1 MKMRVLALLLAA
13 LMLTAC
19 AGPAANQTSDPSNI
33 APSSTTPTQGGEETV
48 DYFRALY
55 PVDGQIP
62 DKKGISDIV
71 KEMGRGLGKI
81 TEIDY
86 TFKNGK
92 VTMNV

>member
-1 MKMRVLALLLAA
+1 M
-13 LMLTAC
+13 
-19 AGPAANQTSDPSNI
+19 
-33 APSSTTPTQGGEETV
+33 
-48 DYFRALY
+48 DYFKALY

-86 TFKNGK
+86 TFKNGDALCTAAYLFNGGERGALHSAENTPCQLVSRK
-92 VTMNV
+92 ICQNLA